1 MLEMDFAF
9 PGRPTFM
16 DVWLDI
22 HHVWL
27 LGNVRVGQWRQPLYM
42 DGLTSA
48 KELTFLERPLPFAL
62 IPFRQIGVG
71 LHNTN
76 RDESLTWA
84 FSGIR
89 FPTDQFGGIGT
100 PDGISADLSDQGYG
114 AIGRVTTVIGDWD
127 DCSPLLHV
135 GGGFA
140 HLAPGTRLVEYRYG
154 PEFFGPFV
162 GPAGNI
168 PSVPFFVDTG
178 PVGTDN
184 IQLYNAELA
193 VRLGSWYAQSEA
205 TYAVV
210 NDTAGNTLTFPGAY
224 AQMGYFLTGEVR
236 PYNRHAGVFG
246 RVQPLR
252 DFGFTGWGAW
262 WAASP
267 CASRVRP

>member
-1 MLEMDFAF
+1 
-9 PGRPTFM
+9 
-16 DVWLDI
+16 
-22 HHVWL
+22 
-27 LGNVRVGQWRQPLYM
+27 
-42 DGLTSA
+42 
-48 KELTFLERPLPFAL
+48 
-62 IPFRQIGVG
+62 
-71 LHNTN
+71 
-76 RDESLTWA
+76 
-84 FSGIR
+84 
-89 FPTDQFGGIGT
+89 
-100 PDGISADLSDQGYG
+100 
-114 AIGRVTTVIGDWD
+114 
-127 DCSPLLHV
+127 
-135 GGGFA
+135 
-140 HLAPGTRLVEYRYG
+140 
-154 PEFFGPFV
+154 V

-262 WAASP
+262 EVAARYSYIDLNDAFGVAP
-267 CASRVRP
+267 VGPAGRLSDLTFGVNWYLNQYAKFQFNYIEAFLDRPADGTSQTGVFALRAQLDF